1 MKVKIVLLNLFFM
14 PFGYQS
20 QVVINEV
27 MHKPATSASVN
38 QGFAK
43 KEYVEI
49 FNSSCSP
56 VDISCW
62 IIGSSAPLTG
72 TTPYWCGAYQFS
84 AGTIIAPGQHLVLGG
99 TNSDNGTAYNTADI
113 DFNVNVP
120 GNSCVT
126 GTGGWLLPNGD
137 GWVALYN
144 NSGVVQDAVYWSLSA
159 NPNLNTDAD
168 FSTNPCVPSTGCAPV
183 ASLMSCRQI
192 NQNYPS
198 RLSYGGLSTSFD
210 LTFSR
215 VPDGGA
221 WQRDIPSSIT
231 GNQCNNGQCA
241 TISAFTLSAATVQP
255 SCGQSNGSI
264 TITPSPAGTY
274 TYAWSPNSSTAS
286 SATGLSA
293 GTYTVTAT
301 NASGCQSSTTVALT
315 SSGGIS
321 AIAVSTVNPTCGGS
335 NGSVTLGAVTGGT
348 APYQYNFNGTGL
360 GSNTSF
366 TNLSSGTYT
375 LTVQDNA
382 GCTYSAPS
390 VVLSN
395 GSGPSA
401 VVVNATNTSC
411 GQNNGAVS
419 IGAVTGGTGPYQFN
433 FNNTGFSSTTSY
445 PNLSAGSYTLT
456 VQDNSG
462 CTFSAPGIV
471 ISSSSAPTAIAV
483 TPTNPLCGQ
492 TNGSV
497 SLGSVTGGVSPYQYN
512 FNGAGYAT
520 TLNYNNLGVG
530 NYTLTVQDNAGCT
543 YSAPLINLSSN
554 GGPSGV
560 VVSSTNPSC
569 SSSDGTVS
577 IGAVTGGTAP
587 YQFNFNGMGYG
598 TNVDFSNLT
607 SGTYTLN
614 VQDNTGCVYSAPSI
628 VLTAANSPTAITV
641 STTPENC
648 NQSNGSVSLG
658 TVTGGLA
665 PYQFNFNGG
674 GYSST
679 INFTNLASGNYTL
692 SVQDNSGCVYNAP
705 VVVVSEIAGPNALVV
720 TANNASCGNA
730 NGSVVLGTVTGGTA
744 PYQYNFN
751 NSGYSNTTNYS
762 NLNTGNYTVSVQDNA
777 GCIYTAANAVITNTA
792 SPTGIAQTINDASCG
807 LQNGSVVLGSVT
819 GGTAPYQYN
828 FNGQG
833 YSSTTTFSGLNGG
846 SYSLIVQDALGCT
859 YAAPAIVLSTSV
871 GPTIINFNSVNASCD
886 QNNGS
891 IQIVSITGGTAPYQY
906 SFNGSAMTTTTS
918 YPNLVPG
925 AYQLS
930 VLDASGCTIQTQV
943 QISGGSSPIA
953 DFAINPSA
961 ISIYDPYANLIN
973 LSSSDVVLNSWSIPN
988 GEPNSSNSEDLQIS
1002 FLDSEPGTYPITLI
1016 VTNADGCTDTV
1027 VKTIEVFAEIIV
1039 FAPNSF
1045 TPDGDEYNNDWKI
1058 YVSNAD
1064 LTSFKLQIYNR
1075 WGELVF
1081 ESFDSE
1087 VGWDGTYNGVY
1098 VQDGTYSWIMT
1109 IKDLRNDNFYKY
1121 LGHIN
1126 KIQ

>member
-1 MKVKIVLLNLFFM
+1 MKVKIVLLNLFFI

-27 MHKPATSASVN
+27 MHKPATSSSVN
-38 QGFAK
+38 QGFTK

-72 TTPYWCGAYQFS
+72 TTPYWVGAYQFS

-241 TISAFTLSAATVQP
+241 TISSFTLSAATVQP

-274 TYAWSPNSSTAS
+274 TYAWTPNSSTTGI
-286 SATGLSA
+286 ATGLSA

-301 NASGCQSSTTVALT
+301 NASGCQSSITVPLT

-321 AIAVSTVNPTCGGS
+321 AIAVNTVNPTCGGS
-335 NGSVTLGAVTGGT
+335 NGSVTLGSVTGGT

-375 LTVQDNA
+375 LTVQDA
-382 GCTYSAPS
+382 GGCIYSAPD
-390 VVLSN
+390 VVVNN
-395 GSGPSA
+395 GNGPTA
-401 VVVNATNTSC
+401 VVVT
-411 GQNNGAVS
+411 VS
-419 IGAVTGGTGPYQFN
+419 PEN
-433 FNNTGFSSTTSY
+433 C
-445 PNLSAGSYTLT
+445 NLG
-456 VQDNSG
+456 
-462 CTFSAPGIV
+462 
-471 ISSSSAPTAIAV
+471 
-483 TPTNPLCGQ
+483 
-492 TNGSV
+492 NGSV
-497 SLGSVTGGVSPYQYN
+497 T
-512 FNGAGYAT
+512 
-520 TLNYNNLGVG
+520 
-530 NYTLTVQDNAGCT
+530 
-543 YSAPLINLSSN
+543 I
-554 GGPSGV
+554 
-560 VVSSTNPSC
+560 
-569 SSSDGTVS
+569 GT
-577 IGAVTGGTAP
+577 VTGGTAP
-587 YQFNFNGMGYG
+587 YLY
-598 TNVDFSNLT
+598 DFSGLGY
-607 SGTYTLN
+607 SGT
-614 VQDNTGCVYSAPSI
+614 SS
-628 VLTAANSPTAITV
+628 
-641 STTPENC
+641 
-648 NQSNGSVSLG
+648 
-658 TVTGGLA
+658 
-665 PYQFNFNGG
+665 YQ
-674 GYSST
+674 
-679 INFTNLASGNYTL
+679 NLPSGNYSLTI
-692 SVQDNSGCVYNAP
+692 QDASNCLFNAP
-705 VVVVSEIAGPNALVV
+705 VIVVSEISGPTAIQV
-720 TANNASCGNA
+720 TTNNATCGNA
-730 NGSVVLGTVTGGTA
+730 NGSVVLGAVTGGTA

-762 NLNTGNYTVSVQDNA
+762 NLNTGSYTVSVQDSA
-777 GCIYTAANAVITNTA
+777 GCIYTAANAVITNTT
-792 SPTGIAQTINDASCG
+792 SPTGITQTINDASCG

-833 YSSTTTFSGLNGG
+833 YSSNTTFSGLNGS

-906 SFNGSAMTTTTS
+906 SFNGSALTTTTS

-1098 VQDGTYSWIMT
+1098 VQDGTYSWTLT
-1109 IKDLRNDNFYKY
+1109 IKDLRNDNYYKY

>member
-1 MKVKIVLLNLFFM
+1 
-14 PFGYQS
+14 
-20 QVVINEV
+20 
-27 MHKPATSASVN
+27 
-38 QGFAK
+38 
-43 KEYVEI
+43 
-49 FNSSCSP
+49 
-56 VDISCW
+56 
-62 IIGSSAPLTG
+62 
-72 TTPYWCGAYQFS
+72 
-84 AGTIIAPGQHLVLGG
+84 
-99 TNSDNGTAYNTADI
+99 
-113 DFNVNVP
+113 
-120 GNSCVT
+120 
-126 GTGGWLLPNGD
+126 
-137 GWVALYN
+137 
-144 NSGVVQDAVYWSLSA
+144 
-159 NPNLNTDAD
+159 
-168 FSTNPCVPSTGCAPV
+168 
-183 ASLMSCRQI
+183 
-192 NQNYPS
+192 
-198 RLSYGGLSTSFD
+198 
-210 LTFSR
+210 
-215 VPDGGA
+215 
-221 WQRDIPSSIT
+221 
-231 GNQCNNGQCA
+231 
-241 TISAFTLSAATVQP
+241 
-255 SCGQSNGSI
+255 
-264 TITPSPAGTY
+264 
-274 TYAWSPNSSTAS
+274 
-286 SATGLSA
+286 
-293 GTYTVTAT
+293 
-301 NASGCQSSTTVALT
+301 
-315 SSGGIS
+315 
-321 AIAVSTVNPTCGGS
+321 
-335 NGSVTLGAVTGGT
+335 
-348 APYQYNFNGTGL
+348 
-360 GSNTSF
+360 
-366 TNLSSGTYT
+366 
-375 LTVQDNA
+375 
-382 GCTYSAPS
+382 
-390 VVLSN
+390 
-395 GSGPSA
+395 
-401 VVVNATNTSC
+401 
-411 GQNNGAVS
+411 
-419 IGAVTGGTGPYQFN
+419 
-433 FNNTGFSSTTSY
+433 
-445 PNLSAGSYTLT
+445 
-456 VQDNSG
+456 
-462 CTFSAPGIV
+462 
-471 ISSSSAPTAIAV
+471 
-483 TPTNPLCGQ
+483 
-492 TNGSV
+492 
-497 SLGSVTGGVSPYQYN
+497 
-512 FNGAGYAT
+512 
-520 TLNYNNLGVG
+520 
-530 NYTLTVQDNAGCT
+530 
-543 YSAPLINLSSN
+543 
-554 GGPSGV
+554 
-560 VVSSTNPSC
+560 
-569 SSSDGTVS
+569 
-577 IGAVTGGTAP
+577 
-587 YQFNFNGMGYG
+587 
-598 TNVDFSNLT
+598 
-607 SGTYTLN
+607 
-614 VQDNTGCVYSAPSI
+614 
-628 VLTAANSPTAITV
+628 
-641 STTPENC
+641 
-648 NQSNGSVSLG
+648 
-658 TVTGGLA
+658 
-665 PYQFNFNGG
+665 
-674 GYSST
+674 
-679 INFTNLASGNYTL
+679 L

-730 NGSVVLGTVTGGTA
+730 NGSVVLATVTGGTA

-871 GPTIINFNSVNASCD
+871 GPTTINFNSVNASCD

-906 SFNGSAMTTTTS
+906 SFNGSALTTTTS

-1064 LTSFKLQIYNR
+1064 LASFNLQIYNR
-1075 WGELVF
+1075 WGEVIF

-1126 KIQ
+1126 KLQ

>member
-1 MKVKIVLLNLFFM
+1 MKVKIVLLNLFFI

-27 MHKPATSASVN
+27 MHRPATSSSVN
-38 QGFAK
+38 QGFTK

-72 TTPYWCGAYQFS
+72 TTPYWVGAYQFS
-84 AGTIIAPGQHLVLGG
+84 AGTIMAPGQHLVLGG
-99 TNSDNGTAYNTADI
+99 TNSDNGTAYNPADI

-120 GNSCVT
+120 GNSCVA

-255 SCGQSNGSI
+255 SCGQPNGGSI
-264 TITPSPAGTY
+264 TITPSPAGAY

-293 GTYTVTAT
+293 GTYDITIT
-301 NASGCQSSTTVALT
+301 NDASGCSKDTSITLVSSGSAFTLSAATVQPSCGQPNGGSITITPSPAGAYTYAWSPNSSTASSATGLSAGTYDITITNDASGCSKDTSITLVPSDGITAVVVTV
-315 SSGGIS
+315 
-321 AIAVSTVNPTCGGS
+321 VSENCNLE
-335 NGSVTLGAVTGGT
+335 NGSVTIGTVTGGT
-348 APYQYNFNGTGL
+348 APYLYDFSGL
-360 GSNTSF
+360 GY
-366 TNLSSGTYT
+366 SG
-375 LTVQDNA
+375 
-382 GCTYSAPS
+382 
-390 VVLSN
+390 
-395 GSGPSA
+395 
-401 VVVNATNTSC
+401 
-411 GQNNGAVS
+411 
-419 IGAVTGGTGPYQFN
+419 
-433 FNNTGFSSTTSY
+433 TTSY
-445 PNLSAGSYTLT
+445 QNL
-456 VQDNSG
+456 
-462 CTFSAPGIV
+462 P
-471 ISSSSAPTAIAV
+471 
-483 TPTNPLCGQ
+483 
-492 TNGSV
+492 
-497 SLGSVTGGVSPYQYN
+497 
-512 FNGAGYAT
+512 
-520 TLNYNNLGVG
+520 
-530 NYTLTVQDNAGCT
+530 
-543 YSAPLINLSSN
+543 
-554 GGPSGV
+554 
-560 VVSSTNPSC
+560 
-569 SSSDGTVS
+569 
-577 IGAVTGGTAP
+577 
-587 YQFNFNGMGYG
+587 
-598 TNVDFSNLT
+598 
-607 SGTYTLN
+607 
-614 VQDNTGCVYSAPSI
+614 
-628 VLTAANSPTAITV
+628 
-641 STTPENC
+641 
-648 NQSNGSVSLG
+648 
-658 TVTGGLA
+658 
-665 PYQFNFNGG
+665 
-674 GYSST
+674 
-679 INFTNLASGNYTL
+679 SGNYSLTI
-692 SVQDNSGCVYNAP
+692 QDASNCLFNAP
-705 VVVVSEIAGPNALVV
+705 VIVVSEISGPTAIQV
-720 TANNASCGNA
+720 TTNNATCGNA
-730 NGSVVLGTVTGGTA
+730 NGSVVLGAVTGGTA

-833 YSSTTTFSGLNGG
+833 YSSNTTFSGLNGG

-1098 VQDGTYSWIMT
+1098 VQDGTYSWTLT
-1109 IKDLRNDNFYKY
+1109 IKDLRNDNYYKY